1 MKIQRLKLTLPEL
14 QRMPEN
20 ERTFLLLAGH
30 LQNEFVALNK
40 IFAWCISPADS
51 ATRIEATVNAS
62 QGFMIAKVLAGKLNE
77 GWQLM
82 QKAYFGSK
90 LSLKLAPL
98 LHESTRQELA
108 DLKTYFSKSNLIYSV
123 RNTFSFHYSA
133 EAIAKHWHE
142 AALEPDFDFFIG
154 NEYGNTF
161 HQASETAAS
170 LAVLKSINPTSLS
183 AALAAFLA
191 DVQRVASLFNG
202 FLSGVMLVLLERCLG
217 SSCQTWASKTKSIQ
231 LNDLRK

>member
-1 MKIQRLKLTLPEL
+1 M
-14 QRMPEN
+14 
-20 ERTFLLLAGH
+20 
-30 LQNEFVALNK
+30 
-40 IFAWCISPADS
+40 
-51 ATRIEATVNAS
+51 
-62 QGFMIAKVLAGKLNE
+62 
-77 GWQLM
+77 
-82 QKAYFGSK
+82 
-90 LSLKLAPL
+90 
-98 LHESTRQELA
+98 
-108 DLKTYFSKSNLIYSV
+108 

-217 SSCQTWASKTKSIQ
+217 STLPNLGVEDEVHPTKRFEEVDIPFFYVPPDASAAA
-231 LNDLRK
+231 